1 MIRSCG
7 VCGRVI
13 EGDCRNCLAR
23 LRSILKELPALQY
36 EAGFYLEPSRTGT
49 GSVSA
54 ERSIGINVN
63 ALDFSMA
70 TDLLAILHS
79 WEEIIRRDR
88 QLTPPALV
96 AREETRELEVLA
108 TCEFHIAHLPW
119 SLLQP
124 WAVEF
129 AGELWG
135 LHARGRAAT
144 KKFQEQARRIPCPTD
159 DCNRFVVIDVEQLSQ
174 DVRCLGCKQSWSVLR
189 LVALAMSNPNRRFF
203 LDAEAIAAWLQ
214 MSEREVYRLVKKF
227 QIEKR
232 GSTYDLQAIMKV
244 RQQNVVNAV

>member
-1 MIRSCG
+1 MKCLICKKQVKTECPSCYSRMRS
-7 VCGRVI
+7 V
-13 EGDCRNCLAR
+13 
-23 LRSILKELPALQY
+23 LKELPHLQF
-36 EAGFYLEPSRTGT
+36 EAGFYLEPSRS
-49 GSVSA
+49 GSGAVSA

-96 AREETRELEVLA
+96 AREATRELEVLA
-108 TCEFHIAHLPW
+108 TCEFHIAHLSW

-144 KKFQEQARRIPCPTD
+144 KKFREQARRIPCPTD
-159 DCNRFVVIDVEQLSQ
+159 NCNRFVVIDVEQLSQ

-214 MSEREVYRLVKKF
+214 MTEREVYRLVKKF
-227 QIEKR
+227 DIEKR